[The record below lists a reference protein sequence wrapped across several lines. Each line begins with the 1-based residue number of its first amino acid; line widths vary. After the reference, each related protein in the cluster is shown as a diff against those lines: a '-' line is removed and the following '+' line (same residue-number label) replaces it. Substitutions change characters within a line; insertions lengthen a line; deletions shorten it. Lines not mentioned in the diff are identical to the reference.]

1 MAAGAAADVHGFSR
15 ALTSF
20 VGRAGEVGEV
30 AALVGEYRLVTV
42 TGPGGV
48 GKTRLAGEVARLV
61 AARFADGVWLV
72 ELAAVQDPVLVP
84 AVVAAA
90 LGVPQVPGVPIT
102 ESLTTG
108 IARQQLLLVLDNC
121 EHVLGAVAELCGV
134 LLGAADDVRVLATSR
149 EPAGVAGETR
159 YRLQPL
165 AVPEP
170 GPSAQAGVPA
180 ALALFADRARQADPR
195 FVLDGETGP
204 VAARLVTRLDGM
216 PLAIELAAARVEAL
230 GLAQLLDRM
239 EDSFG
244 LLTSGDRTAAPRH
257 RSLAATVEW
266 SYRLLDEEERQV
278 FRRLATFP
286 GPFTLDAAVEV
297 AGAAA
302 ELAVLHLVDCSLVT
316 PPRPGPD
323 GRARYRMLETL
334 RAFGLERLV
343 DAGEHP
349 GTAAALARHA
359 VQVAER
365 AAAGLGS
372 GAGELA
378 AARWLD
384 AEDAVVHQALAWALQ
399 HDPATA
405 LRLAIA
411 LAPWWHP
418 RGRSAEGAAVL
429 RALAGQATPG
439 TASWCAVHYWL
450 GQAAAS
456 AGDMAAGLGHYTA
469 AADALAAGPPSS
481 ALADAVSGRSNMLI
495 HLGRV
500 PEGAEEARRALALAR
515 EASYPA
521 GEANALQCMSIAAFH
536 LDDFEDAV
544 QWARQACR
552 IDPAAVPGDL
562 ARDCRTSLTMALI
575 EAGEVTAARDSCI
588 DALAQAQES
597 GDLQAEAFTVFLLA
611 RLDLQAGQLAD
622 AWAYLGAALRIAD
635 RIRDRLRLW
644 DCLTAG
650 VELCAAAGRWA
661 DAVTVSAADKRF
673 GDDNGLT
680 VRARSVRRR
689 EELLGK
695 AAWALGPDRLR
706 AAQERG
712 AAMTLE
718 TAAEF
723 LLLLTETDLQVPALP
738 DVPAGLRELSAR
750 EQELVTLVAR
760 GHTDAQIA
768 GQLYI
773 SVSTVRSH
781 LDRIRDKTSCR
792 RRADL
797 TRLALQASL
806 V

>member
-1 MAAGAAADVHGFSR
+1 MHGFSR
-15 ALTSF
+15 AVTSL
-20 VGRAGEVGEV
+20 VGRAAEVGEV

-48 GKTRLAGEVARLV
+48 GKTRLASEVARLV

-72 ELAAVQDPVLVP
+72 ELAAVQDPALVP
-84 AVVAAA
+84 AMVAGV
-90 LGVPQVPGVPIT
+90 LGVPQRPGVPVM
-102 ESLTTG
+102 ESLVTG
-108 IARQQLLLVLDNC
+108 VARQQLLLVLDNC
-121 EHVLGAVAELCGV
+121 EHLLGAVAELCGA
-134 LLGAADDVRVLATSR
+134 LLRVADDVRMLATSR
-149 EPAGVAGETR
+149 EPAGVAGEAR

-165 AVPEP
+165 AVMEP
-170 GPSAQAGVPA
+170 GAPGKAAAPGEAGRPA

-195 FVLDGETGP
+195 FVLDGEAGP
-204 VAARLVTRLDGM
+204 VAARLVARLDGM

-230 GLAQLLDRM
+230 GLAQLLDRL

-244 LLTSGDRTAAPRH
+244 LLTSADRAAAPRH

-266 SYRLLDEEERQV
+266 SYRLLDEQERQV
-278 FRRLATFP
+278 FRRLAVLP
-286 GPFTLDAAVEV
+286 GPFTLDAAVVV
-297 AGAAA
+297 AGGAA
-302 ELAVLHLVDCSLVT
+302 EPAVLHLVDCSLVT

-334 RAFGLERLV
+334 RAFGLQQLV
-343 DAGEHP
+343 EAGEQP
-349 GTAAALARHA
+349 GTEAALAHYA

-365 AAAGLGS
+365 AAAGLLS
-372 GAGELA
+372 GGGELA

-384 AEDAVVHQALAWALQ
+384 AEDAILRQALTWALQ

-411 LAPWWHP
+411 LWPWWHP

-429 RALAGQATPG
+429 HALAGHAVAG
-439 TASWCAVHYWL
+439 TAAWCAVRYWL

-456 AGDMAAGLGHYTA
+456 AGDMAAGLDHYTA
-469 AADALAAGPPSS
+469 AADALTAGGPSS
-481 ALADAVSGRSNMLI
+481 ALADAVSGRANMLV

-500 PEGAEEARRALALAR
+500 SEGAGEAHRALALAR
-515 EASYPA
+515 EVSYPA
-521 GEANALQCMSIAAFH
+521 GEALALQCLSIAAFH
-536 LDDFEDAV
+536 ADDFEAAV
-544 QWARQACR
+544 RWARQACR
-552 IDPAAVPGDL
+552 IDPAVMPGDL
-562 ARDCRTSLTMALI
+562 TRDCRTSLTMALI
-575 EAGEVTAARDSCI
+575 EAGETVAARVSCT
-588 DALAQAQES
+588 DALVQAQDA
-597 GDLQAEAFTVFLLA
+597 GDLQAEAFTRFLLA

-622 AWAYLGAALRIAD
+622 AWAHLGAALSLAI

-644 DCLTAG
+644 NCLTAG
-650 VELCAAAGRWA
+650 VELCAAAGRWTE
-661 DAVTVSAADKRF
+661 AVTASAADKTFRD
-673 GDDNGLT
+673 GNGLT
-680 VRARSVRRR
+680 ARVRSARRR
-689 EELLGK
+689 EESLGK
-695 AAWALGPDRLR
+695 AGRALGPDRTR

-723 LLLLTETDLQVPALP
+723 LLLLTETDLQAPTP
-738 DVPAGLRELSAR
+738 GVPAGLRELSAR
-750 EQELVTLVAR
+750 EQELVTLVAQ

-797 TRLALQASL
+797 TRLALQAGL